1 MLYEGEMMK
10 KREYYQGPA
19 RKSGKFKKKPT
30 IVGIRSSKSYER
42 PYVTRFKLT
51 PNQWK
56 ALTKKR

>member
-1 MLYEGEMMK
+1 MMK

-42 PYVTRFKLT
+42 PYVTRFKLS
-51 PNQWK
+51 PKQWK